1 MHFLEYYYKNVIKYD
16 LINKFFY
23 KNINELPEIKKIIL
37 NFRSKNTKI
46 KNFAAIL
53 LALELITKKKGILT
67 KTKKPNLFLKI
78 QKGKPIGCKIILKK
92 RLMYNFLN
100 KTLLDITPNMENF
113 LIFKTKDKNNTSFS
127 FNLDNKKLKFS
138 ELKEHYHLSKTLSYL
153 NITIITSSRTKT
165 ELFFLLRS
173 FNFPLKNT
181 ANITQLVECNLA
193 KVKVEGS
200 NPFVC
205 F

>member
-78 QKGKPIGCKIILKK
+78 QKGKPAGCKIILKK
-92 RLMYNFLN
+92 TLMYNFLN
-100 KTLLDITPNMENF
+100 KILTEITPNIKNF
-113 LIFKTKDKNNTSFS
+113 LIFKKKKKNYNNFS
-127 FNLDNKKLKFS
+127 FNLNNKKLIFS
-138 ELKEHYHLSKTLSYL
+138 ELKEHYHLSKTLSYF
-153 NITIITSSRTKT
+153 NITIITNSKT
-165 ELFFLLRS
+165 EKELFFLLRS
-173 FNFPLKNT
+173 FNFPLKHKQ
-181 ANITQLVECNLA
+181 I
-193 KVKVEGS
+193 
-200 NPFVC
+200 
-205 F
+205 